1 MKENIIK
8 GLIFSIKTKLSKK
21 ILTLLSILNIVPKN
35 EINFFTSNI
44 NILKNIEKSRI
55 KQFLY
60 KMELLY
66 SKKIILVN
74 SRTHD
79 FFFEQKIDISEES
92 QITYLDNLDHEF
104 KVSFRGNLKEEHIKR
119 YYNNVLKFLNDIS
132 KIFGKK

>member
-1 MKENIIK
+1 
-8 GLIFSIKTKLSKK
+8 
-21 ILTLLSILNIVPKN
+21 
-35 EINFFTSNI
+35 
-44 NILKNIEKSRI
+44 
-55 KQFLY
+55 
-60 KMELLY
+60 MELLY

-92 QITYLDNLDHEF
+92 QITYLDDNLDHEF

-132 KIFGKK
+132 KIFGKKIVVCIHPRDNLEVKKKIFKDFEVLQNVTSENIIKSFLVIFLSLVQL